1 MVNNDV
7 QVVTVDET
15 GEVIGTAG
23 RTVAHRG
30 EGTLHLAISLQV
42 RHADGRWLIQ
52 RRAVD
57 KPVFG
62 GRWANTCCTHPL
74 PGEAPE
80 ATARRRVSEEL
91 GLDLAELAPAGTFVY
106 RAVDPVT
113 DMVEHEF
120 DNVFVATIS
129 GEPALTV
136 DASEIAEVE
145 WVDDAGLDARLAG
158 ADAAPWFADVIARA
172 RAAA

>member
-1 MVNNDV
+1 MTDDV
-7 QVVTVDET
+7 LVVTVNQT
-15 GEVIGTAG
+15 GEAIGTAG
-23 RTVAHRG
+23 RTDAHQG
-30 EGTLHLAISLQV
+30 EGLLHLAISLQV

-52 RRAVD
+52 RRALD

-91 GLDLAELAPAGTFVY
+91 GLEVTDLTSAGTFVY
-106 RAVDPVT
+106 RAVDPAT
-113 DMVEHEF
+113 AMVEHEF
-120 DNVFVATIS
+120 DNVFVATVAE
-129 GEPALTV
+129 EPALVV
-136 DASEIAEVE
+136 DAAEIAEVA
-145 WVDDAGLDARLAG
+145 WVDDVGLDERLAG
-158 ADAAPWFADVIARA
+158 TDAAPWFADVIARA